1 MTFSLPF
8 KKPTP
13 IKMDRKIK
21 HRLKRKKG
29 EYATA
34 TISDRLA
41 LLFDSSNVSWHKH
54 MKKIIGNAFSLQM
67 LMDTLA
73 TINVAPVQKED
84 IPFNECESA
93 IGHQDLAD
101 HLGVPMNRV
110 NTKLNVND
118 TLYVAQ
124 FMGGRLPEGT
134 SMLEAEQMGMI
145 QFFQITVQYP
155 AYDWY
160 AEQMLDNLY
169 DYA

>member
-1 MTFSLPF
+1 MS
-8 KKPTP
+8 
-13 IKMDRKIK
+13 
-21 HRLKRKKG
+21 
-29 EYATA
+29 
-34 TISDRLA
+34 
-41 LLFDSSNVSWHKH
+41 
-54 MKKIIGNAFSLQM
+54 KKIIGNAFSLQM

-73 TINVAPVQKED
+73 TIHVAPVQKED
-84 IPFNECESA
+84 IPFSECESA

-134 SMLEAEQMGMI
+134 SMLQAEQMGML

-160 AEQMLDNLY
+160 AEQVLDNPY
-169 DYA
+169 DHA